1 MLGRQKGGRL
11 GKKEMSKPSKFCN
24 VCQSEIEINKG
35 RIRER
40 ILALSMGLE
49 ERKALHSDY
58 INMLREESGGGEEEQ
73 KGGDNNGGDN
83 NGGRGGHHLKSR
95 ILEEESGEK

>member
-1 MLGRQKGGRL
+1 MGT
-11 GKKEMSKPSKFCN
+11 KEMSKPSKFCN
-24 VCQSEIEINKG
+24 VCQSEIENNKG

-58 INMLREESGGGEEEQ
+58 INMLREESGGGEEGQ
-73 KGGDNNGGDN
+73 KGGDNNGE
-83 NGGRGGHHLKSR
+83 RSGHHLKSR
-95 ILEEESGEK
+95 ILEEESEEK